1 MSASILTLLIALPL
15 VGAVAVAAARPAH
28 DPAGCIRVGRQAL
41 AWSLGALVLAALA
54 VYLFLTTAE
63 PGGTGLRFEAP
74 WVGGP
79 GGPVDIRFHVAV
91 DGLSLWLVVLA
102 AGLLPLCIWSS
113 FSAIRDRP
121 RAYYALMLL
130 LESGMIG
137 VFCARD
143 LLLFYV
149 FFEFTLVP
157 LFLLIGMWGGPRRH
171 EAAATFFIYT
181 MAGSMLTFAG
191 VIVLAWLA
199 WSLPPEAGG
208 VGRFT
213 FDLQTLYDLRI
224 DPAVQWWLFI
234 ALAAGFAIKVPLF
247 PFHTWLPLAHTE
259 APTAGSVLLAGVLL
273 KLGTYGFLRLS
284 LPMLPEASVAL
295 APLLAGLAV
304 IGILYGALAAWAQG
318 DVKKLIAYSS
328 VSHLGFCILGMFS
341 LRPAG
346 LTGSLLYM
354 INHGLSTGA
363 LFLVVGMVYERY
375 HTRAFDR
382 LGGLARS
389 MPQMAFFLV
398 LFTLSSIGLPGLN
411 GFVGEFLVLLGTFTS
426 ADPAHGTPAGP
437 LGVAYA
443 AFAAL
448 GIVLS
453 ALYMLSMCR
462 RLLFGPL
469 RAPLETP
476 DRSTGLSPDLTGREI
491 GVLAPLALAC
501 VFLGV
506 YPRPVIET
514 IQPAVQRQILDVMG
528 AEPRQADPGIA
539 GPAAASPWA
548 VSSAEVADPPA
559 GAAAVCDATA
569 RATPEDMP

>member
-1 MSASILTLLIALPL
+1 MIQQLSASILTVLVALPL
-15 VGAVAVAAARPAH
+15 VGALAVAAARPAH
-28 DPAGCIRVGRQAL
+28 DPAGCLRVGRHAL
-41 AWSLGALVLAALA
+41 AWSLGVLAAA
-54 VYLFLTTAE
+54 VLSAGLFLATAVPGE
-63 PGGTGLRFEAP
+63 PGLVLEVP

-79 GGPVDIRFHVAV
+79 DGPIDIRYHVAV
-91 DGLSLWLVVLA
+91 DGLSLWLVVLS
-102 AGLLPLCIWSS
+102 AGLLPLCIWGS
-113 FSAIRDRP
+113 FTAVGDRA
-121 RAYYALMLL
+121 RAYYALLLL

-157 LFLLIGMWGGPRRH
+157 LFLLIGIWGGPRRR
-171 EAAATFFIYT
+171 EAAAMFFIYT
-181 MAGSMLTFAG
+181 MAGSVLTFAG
-191 VIVLAWLA
+191 VVVLAWLA
-199 WSLPPEAGG
+199 SLPPEAGG

-213 FDLQTLYDLRI
+213 FDLQTLYGLRI

-284 LPMLPEASVAL
+284 LPMLPEASVAF
-295 APLLAGLAV
+295 APLAAGLAV
-304 IGILYGALAAWAQG
+304 VGILYGALAAWVQG

-346 LTGSLLYM
+346 LTGSVLYM

-382 LGGLARS
+382 LGGLARP
-389 MPQMAFFLV
+389 MPWMAFFMV

-411 GFVGEFLVLLGTFTS
+411 GFVSEFLVLLGTFTS
-426 ADPAHGTPAGP
+426 ADPGHGAPAGP
-437 LGVAYA
+437 LGVAWA

-469 RAPLETP
+469 REPPDTP
-476 DRSTGLSPDLTGREI
+476 DRSSGLPPDLTGREI

-501 VFLGV
+501 VLLGV
-506 YPRPVIET
+506 YPRPVIDT
-514 IQPAVQRQILDVMG
+514 IHPAVQHQVLAWMRDP
-528 AEPRQADPGIA
+528 PRARAPGL
-539 GPAAASPWA
+539 GEPAAATSCSVTA
-548 VSSAEVADPPA
+548 GDPPA
-559 GAAAVCDATA
+559 GTA
-569 RATPEDMP
+569 IVSRATVRALPEDAP

>member
-1 MSASILTLLIALPL
+1 MIQQLSASILTVLIALPL
-15 VGAVAVAAARPAH
+15 VGALAVAAARPAH
-28 DPAGCIRVGRQAL
+28 DPAGCVRLGRQAL
-41 AWSLGALVLAALA
+41 AWSLGALAAAVLGAG
-54 VYLFLTTAE
+54 LFLATAS
-63 PGGTGLRFEAP
+63 PGSPGLVLEVP

-79 GGPVDIRFHVAV
+79 GGPIDIRYHVAV
-91 DGLSLWLVVLA
+91 DGLSLWLVLLS

-113 FSAIRDRP
+113 FTAVGDRA
-121 RAYYALMLL
+121 RAYYALLLL
-130 LESGMIG
+130 LEGGMIG

-171 EAAATFFIYT
+171 EAAAMFFIYT
-181 MAGSMLTFAG
+181 MAGSVLTFAG
-191 VIVLAWLA
+191 VLVLAWLA
-199 WSLPPEAGG
+199 SQTPEAGG

-213 FDLQTLYDLRI
+213 FDLQTLYGLRI
-224 DPAVQWWLFI
+224 DPATQWWLFI

-284 LPMLPEASVAL
+284 LPMLPQASAAL
-295 APLLAGLAV
+295 APLAAGLAV
-304 IGILYGALAAWAQG
+304 VGILYGALAAWVQG

-346 LTGSLLYM
+346 LTGSVLYM

-382 LGGLARS
+382 LGGLARP
-389 MPQMAFFLV
+389 MPWMAFFMV

-411 GFVGEFLVLLGTFTS
+411 GFVSEFLVLLGAFTS
-426 ADPAHGTPAGP
+426 ADPGHGAPAGP

-469 RAPLETP
+469 REPPHTP
-476 DRSTGLSPDLTGREI
+476 DRSAGLSPDLTGREI

-501 VFLGV
+501 VLLGV
-506 YPRPVIET
+506 YPRPVIQT
-514 IQPAVQRQILDVMG
+514 IHPAVEHQVLAWMR
-528 AEPRQADPGIA
+528 
-539 GPAAASPWA
+539 
-548 VSSAEVADPPA
+548 DPPRAQAPGPGEPTDATSCSVAAGDRPGGTVIASRATA
-559 GAAAVCDATA
+559 GAL
-569 RATPEDMP
+569 PEDAP